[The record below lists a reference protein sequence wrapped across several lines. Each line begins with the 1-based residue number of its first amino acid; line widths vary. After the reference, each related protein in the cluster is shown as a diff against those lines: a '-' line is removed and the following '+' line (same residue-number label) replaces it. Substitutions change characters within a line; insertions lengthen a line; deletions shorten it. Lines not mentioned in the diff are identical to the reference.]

1 MKRIL
6 NRYNLLVVLVIIIFA
21 AVSFFAGGIVG
32 FGKGFEAKSFYD
44 GVDSYYTIMILR
56 AVREG
61 KDDQAISAL
70 ETKLNG
76 QIFNCG
82 FFAESPHSIFNL
94 NRWSESYQ
102 KATESIKTLMQEVA
116 KYRKEYPF
124 SFPHTEVQ
132 KIIDN
137 TLEKYSVINNET

>member
-32 FGKGFEAKSFYD
+32 FGKGFEAKS
-44 GVDSYYTIMILR
+44 LR